1 MSFWNNVAKK
11 IASAFEPKVKDK
23 SEEKNVSTSSVPV
36 NEYGYKTMTGQVSAF
51 VATNPSNGA
60 QYPPREDL
68 ALYNMDKEVSPPP
81 EAEKP
86 KKKGFF
92 GNLIDKAANIVNK
105 VTTAIGGT
113 IETTKTKAADFI
125 NDVKTVVTTALDQ
138 VKETVTNA
146 VNKAVETMSDFL
158 GIKDPNDKDYINNL
172 PAAKIEEAGK
182 KAAEN
187 MAAATKD
194 IVASL
199 PPEVQEQMKNDPEFA
214 SEVVK
219 QIQDTL
225 YEKMTENMPPAL
237 KERINS
243 DPALKNN
250 FHSSFLTQFNNTL
263 DIASL
268 VMKMKD
274 GTLVQEVDP
283 NVDSKGVNNLQQSAD
298 IGTMISA
305 PINMSSIAIS
315 SMSSAEKD
323 KMANSLKSVIGSLDD
338 FTSVVYDD
346 NTQAEA
352 KAKLS
357 SALKTLS
364 SVITEKG
371 KDEKVTDEKATEAIK
386 IIDQVFTDGTGKEKL
401 KATLSPLQKDW
412 EQIKDKLGYGDE
424 QKIQKSI

>member
-1 MSFWNNVAKK
+1 MSFWNNVVKK

-23 SEEKNVSTSSVPV
+23 SEEKNASTSSVPV

-51 VATNPSNGA
+51 VSTNPINGH

-68 ALYNMDKEVSPPP
+68 ALYDMDKEVSPPP

-92 GNLIDKAANIVNK
+92 GNLIEKAANVVNK
-105 VTTAIGGT
+105 VTSAIGGT
-113 IETTKTKAADFI
+113 IETTKSKAADFI
-125 NDVKTVVTTALDQ
+125 NDVKTVVTTALEQ

-146 VNKAVETMSDFL
+146 VNKAVETMSDIL
-158 GIKDPNDKDYINNL
+158 GIKDPNDKDYINSL

-199 PPEVQEQMKNDPEFA
+199 PPEVQQQMQNDPEFA
-214 SEVVK
+214 SELVK

-225 YEKMTENMPPAL
+225 YEKMSEKMPPAL

-250 FHSSFLTQFNNTL
+250 FHSSFVTQFNNTL
-263 DIASL
+263 DLASL

-274 GTLVQEVDP
+274 GQLVQEMETAVDTKTG
-283 NVDSKGVNNLQQSAD
+283 NAQIAAD

-315 SMSSAEKD
+315 SMSSSEKD

-346 NTQAEA
+346 NTQSEA

-364 SVITEKG
+364 NVITEKG

-412 EQIKDKLGYGDE
+412 EQIKNKLGYGDE